1 MKMIAKARLSG
12 PFGVK
17 ERGEEFTVDAKTG
30 AELIDRR
37 VAEEAT
43 AAQPAKASKSTDE
56 KV

>member
-43 AAQPAKASKSTDE
+43 ATQPTKASKSTDE
-56 KV
+56 KA